1 MIACPLWPI
10 PVLSATGGHHGFGS
24 LYPEVACGLL
34 GETRCSISVC
44 DRECSQ
50 RAGWRVSVLSQPS
63 VHTPQDLPQHL
74 IIPKPRPP
82 SLHSLL
88 PLWSHR
94 NHGNPLQGLPGGAG
108 DPLCLL
114 RPLTLWCLLYQLWQ
128 TPGPG
133 KKKPPISKFTYSPIL
148 QRAVSVSCFPSPC
161 LAPLHANGSIKSGLC
176 CPMSSTI

>member
-1 MIACPLWPI
+1 MDLA
-10 PVLSATGGHHGFGS
+10 GF
-24 LYPEVACGLL
+24 YPEGECGLL
-34 GETRCSISVC
+34 GETRCSVSVC

-50 RAGWRVSVLSQPS
+50 RAGRYVSLLSQPS
-63 VHTPQDLPQHL
+63 VHTPQDLPQPLTRCHL

-88 PLWSHR
+88 PLRSHR

-114 RPLTLWCLLYQLWQ
+114 RRLTLWSLFYQLWQ

-133 KKKPPISKFTYSPIL
+133 KKQPPISKFTYSPTL
-148 QRAVSVSCFPSPC
+148 QRAVLVSLLPSPC
-161 LAPLHANGSIKSGLC
+161 LAPLDADASIKSGLC
-176 CPMSSTI
+176 CPMSPTI